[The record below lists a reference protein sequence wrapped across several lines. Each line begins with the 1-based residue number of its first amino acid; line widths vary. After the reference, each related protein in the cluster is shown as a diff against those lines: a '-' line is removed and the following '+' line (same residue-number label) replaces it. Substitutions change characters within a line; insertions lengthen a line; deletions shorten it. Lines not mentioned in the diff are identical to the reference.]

1 MFRPALVCACALG
14 ADGLIRGDFKLLPER
29 KERLEERKVRPCK
42 AVSYSPKYCPI
53 GKIHVTQSH
62 SPLFCHGRCQ
72 VAAQKFKR
80 RLVTKTRDP
89 ADDVSVPVVEVI
101 EPKRVSF
108 MFTFGLLKLGW
119 FSALIESIRN

>member
-1 MFRPALVCACALG
+1 MKKFLCLCGRSW
-14 ADGLIRGDFKLLPER
+14 R
-29 KERLEERKVRPCK
+29 KPSAKILRNVIKRCGN